1 MSVPPLPEAR
11 STVKSQTADAV
22 GPSVMANPTAAAALF
37 GGGLGVLSAR
47 QADVGNDREK
57 RRRSLLIKIAITL
70 GIPSAFLWYRV
81 ADGRPFNVF
90 ALPHFDLLTLFP
102 VILIVA
108 LVGAVLV
115 PGMVSGR
122 SPHVAYRPEQIDL
135 KLADVVGIDG
145 VREEVVRSLN
155 LFLSHRE
162 YTEKMGG
169 RPRRGLLFEGPPGT
183 GKTHL
188 ARAMAAEAGVPFLF
202 VSATAFQSMMYGATA
217 KKIRSYF
224 KALRVTALREGGVI
238 GFIEEIDAIAGAREG
253 VSGMSDNRF
262 ASAGGIGGLVRNRSM
277 VQGTE
282 GIVNELLVQMQSFD
296 ELSGSQKMVGSL
308 VDLVNRVLPPNRQL
322 SKPKPAKPN
331 VLIVAA
337 TNRASSLDAA
347 LLRPGRFDRQ
357 LKFDLPAKASRR
369 QLIDHF
375 LSSRSHGPEL
385 ADIEHRDALAAVTSG
400 WSPAKLEYLFDESLI
415 NAVRRGDDEM
425 NWRDVETA
433 RLTAEVGLGAPVAY
447 TAHERQLIATHEAGH
462 ATMAWLV
469 SPERRL
475 EVLTIIKRGDALGL
489 LAHGDRE
496 DVFTRS
502 SKEMRASMQVAFGGL
517 VCEELF
523 FGDISTGPAGDL
535 AYATTVAAQ
544 MVGATGMEGSS
555 VSFAAVQNSAFSGT
569 DLVGRVLGDPEC
581 RKRVEKLLDEA
592 KALAHELLG
601 SNRHLVIALRDALL
615 AREELVGSEISD
627 VLEIAAAARPTVVDL
642 TVVDLTDGES
652 SDMWVQDGLA

>member
-1 MSVPPLPEAR
+1 MSVPPLPEPR

-22 GPSVMANPTAAAALF
+22 GPAVMANPTAAAALF

-57 RRRSLLIKIAITL
+57 RRRSLLIKIAVTM
-70 GIPSAFLWYRV
+70 GIPTAFLWYRV
-81 ADGRPFNVF
+81 ADGRPFNVL
-90 ALPHFDLLTLFP
+90 ALPHIDLLTLFP

-308 VDLVNRVLPPNRQL
+308 VDMVNRVLPPNRQL
-322 SKPKPAKPN
+322 SKPKPPKPN

-415 NAVRRGDDEM
+415 NAVRRGDHEM

-535 AYATTVAAQ
+535 AYATTIAAQ

-569 DLVGRVLGDPEC
+569 DLVGRVLGDTEC

-592 KALAHELLG
+592 KALTRELLG

-615 AREELVGSEISD
+615 AHEELVGGEITD

-642 TVVDLTDGES
+642 TDGES
-652 SDMWVQDGLA
+652 SDMWVQEGLA